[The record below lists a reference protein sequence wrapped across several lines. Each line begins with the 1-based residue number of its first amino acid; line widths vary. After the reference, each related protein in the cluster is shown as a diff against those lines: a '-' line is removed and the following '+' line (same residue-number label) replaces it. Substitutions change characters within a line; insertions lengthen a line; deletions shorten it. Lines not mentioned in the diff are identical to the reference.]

1 MELLALNQYINRTNI
16 YALKSVLIFNLHS
29 CIHNAH
35 SLSHTH
41 THLYL
46 AELGKHKWGMQSIGM
61 RMWKSLSMKILS
73 RSFTSLGLRM
83 LSVCPLYRI
92 VQKKETKGGRE
103 KHSRKQQLLFFFGR
117 KIEQW
122 DEFPFTF
129 AFLLHSRINTHPHNK
144 MKNFLLISILAVTV
158 MAFLPRTTYG
168 STTTEVEE
176 QPHALPVTAA
186 EAQQNTAAEV
196 WQEDDREVLIRSV
209 RGAKNNN
216 GANNGSGSGKKEK
229 KKRVNNRKKSDEKI
243 EKKTR
248 KFNFLIF
255 IFIYF
260 SHFSI
265 HFFLLAFVLRLFFC
279 IWFSS
284 VYL

>member
-1 MELLALNQYINRTNI
+1 
-16 YALKSVLIFNLHS
+16 
-29 CIHNAH
+29 
-35 SLSHTH
+35 
-41 THLYL
+41 
-46 AELGKHKWGMQSIGM
+46 
-61 RMWKSLSMKILS
+61 
-73 RSFTSLGLRM
+73 
-83 LSVCPLYRI
+83 
-92 VQKKETKGGRE
+92 
-103 KHSRKQQLLFFFGR
+103 
-117 KIEQW
+117 
-122 DEFPFTF
+122 
-129 AFLLHSRINTHPHNK
+129 

-248 KFNFLIF
+248 KFYFLIF

-265 HFFLLAFVLRLFFC
+265 HFFFACVC
-279 IWFSS
+279 SS
-284 VYL
+284 VVFLHLVQFGLFIIAICFSLQLTCTKRTVLYSQKFSLNAYNFTQYIQFVFIRSHFFVVVAPVFCFFIRSSSKFYV